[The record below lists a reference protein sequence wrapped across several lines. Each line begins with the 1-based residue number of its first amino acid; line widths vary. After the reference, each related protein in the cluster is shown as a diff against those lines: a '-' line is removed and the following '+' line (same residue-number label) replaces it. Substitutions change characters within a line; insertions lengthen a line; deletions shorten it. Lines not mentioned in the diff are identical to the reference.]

1 MKRILSVQYS
11 DAAFNLCMLVI
22 RVCFGLLIIIRHG
35 MPLLMDFSSLQNNF
49 YSFMGMGSEFSL
61 ILAIFAEV
69 FCGIFIILGLFT
81 RFAVLPLIIT
91 MLVVVFGANAGK
103 TFPESELALLYLS
116 VFLLLLFCGPGKVS
130 VDNMIN

>member
-1 MKRILSVQYS
+1 
-11 DAAFNLCMLVI
+11 
-22 RVCFGLLIIIRHG
+22 
-35 MPLLMDFSSLQNNF
+35 
-49 YSFMGMGSEFSL
+49 MGMGSEFSL

-116 VFLLLLFCGPGKVS
+116 IFLLLLFCGPGKVS